1 MRKVIP
7 FMRKQ
12 GCGYGEIAGK
22 LNMSKDSVKK
32 FCKANRIG
40 GFPIEYR
47 LNVTE
52 AQRRGL
58 ACMFCGMP
66 LKQPKVGRKRMYC
79 DCNCKK
85 RFYYSKQRGEK

>member
-1 MRKVIP
+1 MNKNTRKVIP
-7 FMRKQ
+7 FMRRA
-12 GCGYGEIAGK
+12 GCGYGEIASK
-22 LNMSKDSVKK
+22 LNIEKEYVKK
-32 FCKANRIG
+32 FCKRYRIG

-66 LKQPKVGRKRMYC
+66 LKQPKVGRKKKYC
-79 DCNCKK
+79 D
-85 RFYYSKQRGEK
+85 F